1 MLVLLYS
8 IDPESAWFRF
18 SLGFHGRVLCA
29 HTSARRAGYV
39 LGDDLFSLHF
49 LRVLLIV
56 IAQAGVLQ
64 GRVPGGGRGD
74 RVGELRSSAS
84 SSWIRLLPAR
94 HRAKLQALR
103 VLYSPYAIRRPTSYL
118 WMRFP
123 TTNCSQRSPPK
134 EVYGSRAGRRRHG
147 RRRTRIRIC
156 ARRPLSESLRGHMGE
171 CGESAWRISIISHH
185 GTPHQPEPSP
195 CTSPAV
201 HPCSSAHCCRCYR
214 IISRARR
221 ADVWRLTLEIQYC
234 ICLCLHWY
242 GRLLAAP
249 D

>member
-29 HTSARRAGYV
+29 HTSARRAGYSV
-39 LGDDLFSLHF
+39 FYRDAFLAVDAETESPSCAHQLHRRGYACF
-49 LRVLLIV
+49 QPV
-56 IAQAGVLQ
+56 I
-64 GRVPGGGRGD
+64 
-74 RVGELRSSAS
+74 ELSF
-84 SSWIRLLPAR
+84 
-94 HRAKLQALR
+94 KLSESFALR
-103 VLYSPYAIRRPTSYL
+103 PLCGVQHRISGCDFRRQTAHSAHP
-118 WMRFP
+118 
-123 TTNCSQRSPPK
+123 Q
-134 EVYGSRAGRRRHG
+134 EVCGSRAGRRRHG

-234 ICLCLHWY
+234 ICTYMMDASCC
-242 GRLLAAP
+242 
-249 D
+249 